1 MKYLN
6 SFNNF
11 YKINE
16 DLIQENNDIILEFI
30 DFATKH
36 LGLSSKP
43 KVDLQ
48 NERDG
53 ITTTA
58 SFYPITREIK
68 VYCNGRH
75 LVDILRSIAHEM
87 VHLQQLDQ
95 ERFEI
100 GAKDIGGKQE
110 DEANAVAGQLI
121 KKFAEQYPNVYESTN
136 L

>member
-16 DLIQENNDIILEFI
+16 DSKIENNL
-30 DFATKH
+30 
-36 LGLSSKP
+36 
-43 KVDLQ
+43 
-48 NERDG
+48 
-53 ITTTA
+53 
-58 SFYPITREIK
+58 
-68 VYCNGRH
+68 
-75 LVDILRSIAHEM
+75 
-87 VHLQQLDQ
+87 LDQ